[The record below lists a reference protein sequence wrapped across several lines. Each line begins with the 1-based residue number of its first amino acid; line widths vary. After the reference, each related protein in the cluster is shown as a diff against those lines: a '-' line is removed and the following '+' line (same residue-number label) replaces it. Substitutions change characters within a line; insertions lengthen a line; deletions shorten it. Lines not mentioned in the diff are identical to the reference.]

1 MSANATVAPCRV
13 SAADTH
19 SRASLYE
26 EAWREVQVHK
36 WIESERRGHDLGD
49 SAIKD
54 WWQRH
59 WPHYCRRK
67 RIEHIAGRKAWREFD
82 DEAFGCLYMLIL
94 AGDLLVDRI
103 LDHLDGGSENLC
115 VINWAIE
122 FGLPTTRVVD
132 ILEQIDVNRARLAPA
147 V

>member
-1 MSANATVAPCRV
+1 MSANTLVAPCRV
-13 SAADTH
+13 SAADTV

-49 SAIKD
+49 HAIRD

-82 DEAFGCLYMLIL
+82 EEAFGCLYILIL

-122 FGLPTTRVVD
+122 YGLPTARVLD

>member
-1 MSANATVAPCRV
+1 MSAHTTVAPCRV
-13 SAADTH
+13 SAADTS

-36 WIESERRGHDLGD
+36 WIESERRGHDLGE
-49 SAIKD
+49 SAVKD
-54 WWQRH
+54 WWHRH
-59 WPHYCRRK
+59 WPGYCRKGRL
-67 RIEHIAGRKAWREFD
+67 EHITGRRAWKEFED
-82 DEAFGCLYMLIL
+82 DAFGCLYMLIL

-122 FGLPTTRVVD
+122 FGLPTNQVLD

>member
-1 MSANATVAPCRV
+1 
-13 SAADTH
+13 
-19 SRASLYE
+19 
-26 EAWREVQVHK
+26 
-36 WIESERRGHDLGD
+36 
-49 SAIKD
+49 
-54 WWQRH
+54 
-59 WPHYCRRK
+59 
-67 RIEHIAGRKAWREFD
+67 
-82 DEAFGCLYMLIL
+82 MLIL

-122 FGLPTTRVVD
+122 FGLPTARVVD